1 MAFTALVLFELAN
14 AFNCRSLGE
23 PLSRVGLFSNRYLV
37 MGIAG
42 ALVLQLVAVYHPAMQ
57 AMFSTVPL
65 GPWDWVALLLVVPW
79 VVVAA
84 EVQKRLARRFAPRTE
99 EMAAPA

>member
-23 PLSRVGLFSNRYLV
+23 PLGRVGLFSNRYLLV
-37 MGIAG
+37 GIAG
-42 ALVLQLVAVYHPAMQ
+42 ALALQLLAIYHPAMQ
-57 AMFSTVPL
+57 AMFATVPL
-65 GPWDWVALLLVVPW
+65 GPWDWAALLLVAPW

-84 EVQKRLARRFAPRTE
+84 EVQKRLVKRFAPR
-99 EMAAPA
+99 AGNPAPSG